1 MTEPTRHPKDDE
13 LQDWIDGELS
23 AEDAHRVADHVAACD
38 RCRAEGARIRDLL
51 ASLHELP
58 RDVRAPEEILS
69 GARHRLTGP
78 RVVRLDPE
86 KREPERHGRSG
97 ARRAGLAAAAVA
109 LFLIGAITGSLLTP
123 SGDRTASRADGP
135 APAVPAVPAAGSD
148 LSLVT
153 AEYDAAVERLDAAL
167 RARRG
172 ELDPTTVRIVEEN
185 LHVIDRA
192 IREASA
198 ALAADPANPVLRDL
212 VVAGYE
218 QKLDLLRRA
227 VRPSE
232 TL

>member
-1 MTEPTRHPKDDE
+1 MTDPTRHPSDDE
-13 LQDWIDGELS
+13 LQNWIDGELS
-23 AEDAHRVADHVAACD
+23 AEDARRVAGHAAACD
-38 RCRAEGARIRDLL
+38 RCRAEAARIRDLL

-69 GARHRLTGP
+69 GALHRLAGP

-86 KREPERHGRSG
+86 GRGRRG

-109 LFLIGAITGSLLTP
+109 LFLVGAIAGALLAP
-123 SGDRTASRADGP
+123 GGDRTASRADGP
-135 APAVPAVPAAGSD
+135 ARSDPAVPAAGVELAS
-148 LSLVT
+148 VT
-153 AEYDAAVERLDAAL
+153 AEYDAAVERLDGAL

-185 LHVIDRA
+185 LRVIDRA

-227 VRPSE
+227 VRPPE